1 MRPMRKPVD
10 MKWPRPGSSGEIGN
24 PCDPAPVSDLVNA
37 AKNLLR
43 RPAGMPPPASSR
55 GFIRSLLLCCAA
67 ALLGQGVPHA
77 QMVPDA
83 PIENFRLPMFGDDG
97 YRAWDLR
104 GDQALYISANQVD
117 VLGMLLHVY
126 AGGAEER
133 VRIRIESA
141 EAHVHIDRNEAHGDK
156 RITVSGDNYTAK
168 GEEWSWLPDDDRI
181 LIRRN
186 VQVTFREELEGFLM
200 PLP

>member
-1 MRPMRKPVD
+1 MRPMRNLGRMD
-10 MKWPRPGSSGEIGN
+10 WRRPQACGEIGN
-24 PCDPAPVSDLVNA
+24 PGDPAPVPNLVNA
-37 AKNLLR
+37 VENPIR

-67 ALLGQGVPHA
+67 AFLGQGVLHA

-104 GDQALYISANQVD
+104 GDQALYISADQVD
-117 VLGMLLHVY
+117 VLGMLLRVY

-133 VRIRIESA
+133 VRILIESA
-141 EAHVHIDRNEAHGDK
+141 EAHVHISRNEAHGDK

-168 GEEWSWLPDDDRI
+168 GEEWSWLPDKDRI

-186 VQVTFREELEGFLM
+186 VRVTFREELEGFLM

>member
-1 MRPMRKPVD
+1 MRNLDRVN
-10 MKWPRPGSSGEIGN
+10 WRRPQVCGEIGN
-24 PCDPAPVSDLVNA
+24 SGDPAPVPNLVNA
-37 AKNLLR
+37 VENPMR
-43 RPAGMPPPASSR
+43 RPAGTSPPVSWR
-55 GFIRSLLLCCAA
+55 EVVRSLLLCCAA
-67 ALLGQGVPHA
+67 ALLGQGVLHA

-104 GDQALYISANQVD
+104 GDQALYISADQVD
-117 VLGMLLHVY
+117 VLGMLLRVY

-133 VRIRIESA
+133 VRILIESA
-141 EAHVHIDRNEAHGDK
+141 EAHVHISRNEAHGDK

-168 GEEWSWLPDDDRI
+168 GEEWSWLPDKDRI